1 MKVRSRLV
9 TFTAVISALTV
20 VLSVVSM
27 PFMFGTRIHFFQ
39 VGILLAGISA
49 GPLSGLIAGG
59 IGGLYV
65 ASLRGDPT
73 ILVGNGL
80 LGLFAGIF
88 ARKFR
93 PVVAGMAAW
102 TLIQAPWI
110 YLTGTYLFHVPSF
123 TMQAIL
129 MLLTAENF
137 VCACVVDVLNS
148 HFHLRDLFAFGQTS
162 PQAPRLSAHE
172 SPF

>member
-20 VLSVVSM
+20 VLSVLSM

-110 YLTGTYLFHVPSF
+110 HVPSI

-129 MLLTAENF
+129 MLLTAEDF

-148 HFHLRDLFAFGQTS
+148 HFHLRDLFAFGETS
-162 PQAPRLSAHE
+162 AS
-172 SPF
+172 ST